1 MSLCR
6 QQAFIDAPP
15 EVVWNLLSDID
26 RHAEWWPGFVEVE
39 CDRLE
44 TGCEYRQVVT
54 DPFGK
59 DTAETFSLRGLFAPP
74 PAVGDPGLEPGTSS
88 LSETRSN
95 QLS

>member
-26 RHAEWWPGFVEVE
+26 RHAEWWRGFVEVE

-59 DTAETFSLRGLFAPP
+59 DTAETFSLRGLLPLPLQWAIL
-74 PAVGDPGLEPGTSS
+74 D
-88 LSETRSN
+88 SN
-95 QLS
+95 QGPRPYQRRALTN